1 MPFTRCSLPRRN
13 WNRVVH
19 NRRHHTSL
27 RAAGAPERWPSS
39 LNFAYNGTIT
49 IDGNSYQLVVGQG
62 KNGVHNNWWIGGN
75 QWSSDTESLITPDN
89 KYRITQMDVS
99 FNELS
104 VQPK

>member
-1 MPFTRCSLPRRN
+1 
-13 WNRVVH
+13 
-19 NRRHHTSL
+19 
-27 RAAGAPERWPSS
+27 
-39 LNFAYNGTIT
+39 
-49 IDGNSYQLVVGQG
+49 LVVGQG